1 LVSSYQAINSTK
13 PFENGVGMISGLD
26 HVNIETSELE
36 ETIHFYE
43 DVLGFENGDRPPFD
57 FPGAW
62 LYAGGHPVI
71 HLVETDAKPG
81 PTGAIDHVAWIAEGY
96 DEMKER
102 LEQKSVTFKLMD
114 VPSSPVRQIFIHDPN
129 GVRLELNFKRD

>member
-1 LVSSYQAINSTK
+1 MKIEK
-13 PFENGVGMISGLD
+13 LD
-26 HVNIETSELE
+26 HVNLRTTRLDEL
-36 ETIHFYE
+36 IAWYG
-43 DVLGFENGDRPPFD
+43 DILGMEPGPRPDFP

-71 HLVETDAKPG
+71 HLVETDSKPG
-81 PTGAIDHVAWIAEGY
+81 PTGAIDHVAWIAVGY

-102 LEQKSVTFKLMD
+102 LEQKSVSFKLMD

>member
-1 LVSSYQAINSTK
+1 MRAWRQA
-13 PFENGVGMISGLD
+13 L
-26 HVNIETSELE
+26 
-36 ETIHFYE
+36 
-43 DVLGFENGDRPPFD
+43 NGDRPPFD
-57 FPGAW
+57 FSGAW

-71 HLVETDAKPG
+71 HLVETDSKPG

-96 DEMKER
+96 DEMKAR

>member
-1 LVSSYQAINSTK
+1 
-13 PFENGVGMISGLD
+13 MISGLD
-26 HVNIETSELE
+26 HVNIETCQLKK
-36 ETIHFYE
+36 TIHFYE
-43 DVLGFENGDRPPFD
+43 DVLGFENGDRPQFD

-71 HLVETDAKPG
+71 HLVETDSNPG

-102 LEQKSVTFKLMD
+102 LEQKSVAFKLMD
-114 VPSSPVRQIFIHDPN
+114 VPSSPVRQIFIHDHIFS
-129 GVRLELNFKRD
+129 GTFCGRW

>member
-1 LVSSYQAINSTK
+1 MTRSLYNWTMALADHPHALWALALVAFAESSFFPI
-13 PFENGVGMISGLD
+13 PP
-26 HVNIETSELE
+26 
-36 ETIHFYE
+36 
-43 DVLGFENGDRPPFD
+43 DVLLIPMILAAPHR
-57 FPGAW
+57 AW

-71 HLVETDAKPG
+71 HLVEKDSKPG

>member
-1 LVSSYQAINSTK
+1 
-13 PFENGVGMISGLD
+13 MISGLD

-71 HLVETDAKPG
+71 HLVETDAEPG
-81 PTGAIDHVAWIAEGY
+81 PTGAIDHVAWLQRLRRN
-96 DEMKER
+96 ER
-102 LEQKSVTFKLMD
+102 KIGTKVCYLQTDGCAQLT
-114 VPSSPVRQIFIHDPN
+114 VRQIFIHDPN

>member
-1 LVSSYQAINSTK
+1 
-13 PFENGVGMISGLD
+13 MISGLD

-71 HLVETDAKPG
+71 HLVETDSKPG
-81 PTGAIDHVAWIAEGY
+81 PTGAIDHVAWIAVGY

-102 LEQKSVTFKLMD
+102 LEQKSVSFKLMD